1 MIPLTEVYKTQQPGS
16 DEKTYSLRQVMISP
30 QLVSLI
36 REDDKIEDCFK
47 RGLLPKNLD
56 KRQKFSKIHLTSL
69 NNSSLTVVGD
79 MFLIC
84 KKLLGG

>member
-16 DEKTYSLRQVMISP
+16 DEKTYSLRQVIINP
-30 QLVSLI
+30 QLVSFI
-36 REDDKIEDCFK
+36 REDNKVEECFR

-56 KRQKFSKIHLTSL
+56 KRQKFSKIYLSSL
-69 NNSSLTVVGD
+69 NNSNLTVVGD
-79 MFLIC
+79 IFLIC